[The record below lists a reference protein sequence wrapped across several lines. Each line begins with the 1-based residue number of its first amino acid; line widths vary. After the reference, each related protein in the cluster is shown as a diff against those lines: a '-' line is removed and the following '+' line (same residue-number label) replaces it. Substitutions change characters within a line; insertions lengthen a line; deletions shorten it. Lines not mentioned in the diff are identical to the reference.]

1 MKNNF
6 KRALVTGCAGFIGSN
21 LVESLLDKNYI
32 ITGVDNFRKG
42 KKKFITKN
50 LVKKNFKFIKIDLL
64 NKNDLGRLFKQK
76 FDIVF
81 HFAANADVRK
91 GHLNPLNDLK
101 YNTIMTSKLLEECRK
116 SKIKRFVFCST
127 GSIYGETRVIPTPEN
142 VNFPIQTSMYGASK
156 LACEGLIQAY
166 SEAYGLKSY
175 IYRFVSI
182 LGPNYSHGH
191 VIDFYKKLYK
201 NKNILKV
208 LGDGN
213 QRKSYLHVNDCINA
227 ILLTIKKSK
236 NKINIFN
243 LGTNETITVK
253 ESVKLICK
261 NLNLDPEI
269 NFLGGKR
276 GWVGDVPHIHLKIN
290 KIKKMGW
297 KPKYTIKQS
306 ILDTLDYL
314 KNEN

>member
-1 MKNNF
+1 MKINF
-6 KRALVTGCAGFIGSN
+6 KKVLVTGCAGFIGSN
-21 LVESLLDKNYI
+21 LVKSLINKNYI
-32 ITGVDNFRKG
+32 VTGVDNFRTG
-42 KKKFITKN
+42 HKKFIKKFLN
-50 LVKKNFKFIKIDLL
+50 KKNFKFKKIDLL
-64 NKNDLGRLFKQK
+64 SKNDLNRLFKEK

-91 GHLNPLNDLK
+91 GYLNPLNDLK

-116 SKIKRFVFCST
+116 NKTKKFVFCST
-127 GSIYGETRVIPTPEN
+127 GSIYGETRVVPTPEN

-191 VIDFYKKLYK
+191 VIDFYKKLIN
-201 NKNILKV
+201 NKNILQV

-227 ILLTIKKSK
+227 ILLTVKKEK
-236 NKINIFN
+236 K
-243 LGTNETITVK
+243 
-253 ESVKLICK
+253 KLI
-261 NLNLDPEI
+261 
-269 NFLGGKR
+269 F
-276 GWVGDVPHIHLKIN
+276 
-290 KIKKMGW
+290 
-297 KPKYTIKQS
+297 S
-306 ILDTLDYL
+306 I
-314 KNEN
+314 

>member
-1 MKNNF
+1 MKSNLT
-6 KRALVTGCAGFIGSN
+6 KALVTGCAGFIGSN
-21 LVESLLDKNYI
+21 LLKSLINKNYI
-32 ITGVDNFRKG
+32 VTGVDNFRTG
-42 KKKFITKN
+42 QKKFIKKFLN
-50 LVKKNFKFIKIDLL
+50 KKNFNFKKIDLL
-64 NKNDLGRLFKQK
+64 NKKDLNKLFKQK
-76 FDIVF
+76 FDVIF

-116 SKIKRFVFCST
+116 NKIKKFVFCST
-127 GSIYGETRVIPTPEN
+127 GSIYGETRVVPTPEN

-166 SEAYGLKSY
+166 SEAYSLKSY

-191 VIDFYKKLYK
+191 VIDFYKKLNK
-201 NKNILKV
+201 NKNLLQV

-227 ILLTIKKSK
+227 ILLTLGKEKK
-236 NKINIFN
+236 KINIFN

-253 ESVKLICK
+253 ESIKIICN
-261 NLNLDPEI
+261 NLNIDPEI
-269 NFLGGKR
+269 DFSGGKR
-276 GWVGDVPHIHLKIN
+276 GWIGDVPHIHLKIN

-306 ILDTLDYL
+306 ILETLNYL
-314 KNEN
+314 KNEK